1 MFYVYIVKSDCN
13 KLYKDFTEN
22 PLLRLQFHNEGKS
35 PYTSKFKNWQLIALF
50 EFEIKKEAL
59 EKEKKLKKY
68 PTKSLIALINS
79 NNNFLQKYLNSLENY

>member
-1 MFYVYIVKSDCN
+1 MFYVYIIKSGCN
-13 KLYKDFTEN
+13 KYYKGFSEN

-35 PYTSKFKNWQLIALF
+35 NYTSKYKDWELVALF
-50 EFEIKKEAL
+50 KFDSKKDAL

-79 NNNFLQKYLNSLENY
+79 DRNILQNYLGGLENC